1 MGKGES
7 LETLEQPTLFHSF
20 KKHLLSGCQ
29 ALRPKDAKD
38 PLILSAA
45 MEAGQRDQHPGKGI
59 KARGRPHI
67 SLQILMIFKP
77 V

>member
-20 KKHLLSGCQ
+20 KKHLLSACQ

-38 PLILSAA
+38 PLTVSAA
-45 MEAGQRDQHPGKGI
+45 WRLGKGTSTLAKALRHEAGH
-59 KARGRPHI
+59 
-67 SLQILMIFKP
+67 LQMLMIFKP
-77 V
+77 I